1 MLPNKKIYTLLN
13 VEKTLKKNE
22 WKRLEKRD
30 SENEDIKILK
40 VSKFE
45 RRKTLKRQKH
55 KQSESNI
62 DRQTVVK

>member
-1 MLPNKKIYTLLN
+1 MLPNKQRYTLLN

-45 RRKTLKRQKH
+45 RRKH
-55 KQSESNI
+55 
-62 DRQTVVK
+62 